1 LSSRAHVAA
10 EIEHALS
17 VRLIAQISYRIL
29 CFTKRFADTIWFG
42 LLLMVSSRLNQ
53 ISDINGTIAN
63 GLRYLLSIWRAS
75 AGII

>member
-10 EIEHALS
+10 EIEHAQS

-29 CFTKRFADTIWFG
+29 CFTRRFAGIVWFD
-42 LLLMVSSRLNQ
+42 LLLMVSSHLNQ

-63 GLRYLLSIWRAS
+63 GLR
-75 AGII
+75 